1 MSAEQALALIE
12 HTAKELAELADEHD
26 LELLGYLLRMA
37 ALEAQRTAP
46 SAARPRSTSG
56 SLPREKKRSL
66 VN

>member
-26 LELLGYLLRMA
+26 LELLSYLLRMA

-46 SAARPRSTSG
+46 STAQPLSTGG

-66 VN
+66 IN